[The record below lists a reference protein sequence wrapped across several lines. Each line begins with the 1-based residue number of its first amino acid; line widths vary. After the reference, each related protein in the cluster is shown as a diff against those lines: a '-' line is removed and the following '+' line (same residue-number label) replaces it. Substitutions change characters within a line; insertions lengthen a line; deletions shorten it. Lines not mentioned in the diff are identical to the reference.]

1 LNSRRVYIHTGTV
14 SRMKVLIAI
23 TTLNQN
29 YYTKQC
35 LESLKFNCDVDVE
48 IWDDCSK
55 EEDVKDLAQKYGA
68 KFYTKK
74 KPGGLTDS
82 WNRIYRRFKESDYDA
97 CFITNNDVIIAQK
110 SLNEMIKALHYFPL
124 VVPVSSLKGV
134 GGMKIQSASSYGIPD
149 RDASNPYL
157 IESVQNKLLIKNSE
171 DPYIKIP
178 PFVIPPNCP
187 KHPIDISKCIGR
199 FHGFFFGINR
209 DIFSQEYDN
218 LHLFDPKYINV
229 GNEDELSAR
238 LTIIPRAVK
247 TAFVFHYKAITLGS
261 GYYSSR
267 KVNDRNSLERYH
279 Q

>member
-1 LNSRRVYIHTGTV
+1 
-14 SRMKVLIAI
+14 MKVLIAI

-74 KPGGLTDS
+74 KPSGLTDS
-82 WNRIYRRFKESDYDA
+82 WNRIYRRFKKSDYDA

-110 SLNEMIKALHYFPL
+110 SLNEMIKALKDHPL
-124 VVPVSSLKGV
+124 VVPLSSLKSVSGYNA
-134 GGMKIQSASSYGIPD
+134 QSVENYGILSMNAD
-149 RDASNPYL
+149 NPYQ
-157 IESVQNKLLIKNSE
+157 VQSIQDKLLELHHS
-171 DPYIKIP
+171 DPYGILP

-238 LTIIPRAVK
+238 LTIKPVAVK
-247 TAFVFHYKAITLGS
+247 TAFVFHYKAITLGG
-261 GYYSSR
+261 GYYSSG